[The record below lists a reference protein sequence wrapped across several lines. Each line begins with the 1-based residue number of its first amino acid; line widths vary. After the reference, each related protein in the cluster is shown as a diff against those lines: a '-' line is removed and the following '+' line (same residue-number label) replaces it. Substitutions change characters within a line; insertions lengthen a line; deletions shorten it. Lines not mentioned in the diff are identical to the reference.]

1 MSLLPTKK
9 IPVVLDL
16 THYDVTAVSALCDYM
31 LSEGRISPR
40 ITTSIL
46 EDIIE
51 LSHILQMNTILRK
64 SEQFLLQ
71 SAEQSP
77 PFLVHALKMLSDD
90 RELLESDIGR
100 RIIDIAVRD
109 YRLIFKTQSFN
120 DIPADIVIR
129 IFDRCDL
136 PVESEFELAQS
147 AIAWVAARPER
158 VRNAYRVFSCIR
170 ITNLTAEQHN
180 DMINL
185 INLMPYFTAAVSQL
199 QC

>member
-1 MSLLPTKK
+1 
-9 IPVVLDL
+9 
-16 THYDVTAVSALCDYM
+16 
-31 LSEGRISPR
+31 
-40 ITTSIL
+40 
-46 EDIIE
+46 
-51 LSHILQMNTILRK
+51 
-64 SEQFLLQ
+64 
-71 SAEQSP
+71 
-77 PFLVHALKMLSDD
+77 MLSDD

-185 INLMPYFTAAVSQL
+185 INLMPYFTAAVSTLAYHAFNSADAYRVCTIGAHTEPHYKRCGDQMKRSHFTYAHFL
-199 QC
+199 VIV